1 MQFHNTSAK
10 VFFAQEAEKSIRFYK
25 NMRETERD
33 RKLLDIEISKLKET
47 LNDIRTES
55 SDKHS
60 FNWTDVTT
68 GTGRKAIIIGIV
80 LVMLCVSNGVFA
92 MSIYAANIFQETG
105 SNLSPNM
112 SAIVLGIIQL
122 IASCITTHLVDR
134 SGRKVIFFQKVKK
147 NQIMSFTIA
156 IEMA

>member
-1 MQFHNTSAK
+1 MQFHGISAK

-134 SGRKVIFFQKVKK
+134 SGRKVIFFSESEKEP
-147 NQIMSFTIA
+147 NYEFYYCH
-156 IEMA
+156 